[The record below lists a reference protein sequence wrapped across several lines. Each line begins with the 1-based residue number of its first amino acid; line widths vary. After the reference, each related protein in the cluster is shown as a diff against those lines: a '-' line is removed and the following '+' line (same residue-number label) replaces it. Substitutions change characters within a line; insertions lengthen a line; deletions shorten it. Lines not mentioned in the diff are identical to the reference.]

1 MESYP
6 RSSLHRLSCIL
17 ATVLLLS
24 ACGGNSSTKSNP
36 TTSQA
41 SQSTSSPS
49 SPSPVQPPASPPYYA
64 KVRLTWTAS
73 SSSDISGYYVYHGT
87 TSGNYPDKLWVNNA
101 TSYDYKVLAK
111 GDHYFSITAID
122 YYGNESQKPGETY
135 VAVP

>member
-1 MESYP
+1 MEGYP

-24 ACGGNSSTKSNP
+24 ACGGNSSKSSP
-36 TTSQA
+36 ITSQTP
-41 SQSTSSPS
+41 QSTSS
-49 SPSPVQPPASPPYYA
+49 SPVQPPASPPYYA
-64 KVRLTWTAS
+64 KVHLTWTAS
-73 SSSDISGYYVYHGT
+73 SSPDISGYYVYHGT
-87 TSGNYPDKLWVNNA
+87 TSGNYPDKLWVSNT

-122 YYGNESQKPGETY
+122 YYGNESQKPGEIY